1 MSDVQSMVGERL
13 LLSPVETA
21 ELLGIGRSKVF
32 ALLATGELR
41 SIRLGRSRRILRIS
55 LDELVTRLEAEQCE
69 ASA

>member
-1 MSDVQSMVGERL
+1 MSDVQSLLGERL
-13 LLSPVETA
+13 LLTPLETA

-41 SIRLGRSRRILRIS
+41 SIRLGRSRRILRVS
-55 LDELVTRLEAEQCE
+55 LDELVARLEADQSA